1 MLAAVMRLRPY
12 GALVLI
18 VAAVGAW
25 ALMVG
30 PATLVAG
37 AGQVNQVA
45 SLDTGRALYLQG
57 CASCH
62 GSAGHGTPN
71 GPSIVDAG
79 AAGADFE
86 LRTGRMP
93 LAAPGMP
100 EVRQPPAYDEA
111 QIEALVAF
119 VASLGQGPAIPDVVA
134 SVGDLARGRQ
144 IYIANC
150 AACHGATGAGGTVGG
165 GFVAPGLDLADPRT
179 VAEATVVGPGPM
191 PAFAFDR
198 QQLDDLAAYVEELHH
213 PPHPGGLP
221 VAEVGP
227 VAEGFLAFFVGI
239 VTLVAVARW
248 TGRAPR

>member
-1 MLAAVMRLRPY
+1 MR
-12 GALVLI
+12 
-18 VAAVGAW
+18 
-25 ALMVG
+25 
-30 PATLVAG
+30 
-37 AGQVNQVA
+37 
-45 SLDTGRALYLQG
+45 
-57 CASCH
+57 
-62 GSAGHGTPN
+62 
-71 GPSIVDAG
+71 
-79 AAGADFE
+79 
-86 LRTGRMP
+86 
-93 LAAPGMP
+93 
-100 EVRQPPAYDEA
+100 
-111 QIEALVAF
+111 
-119 VASLGQGPAIPDVVA
+119 SLGNGPAIPDVVA